1 MSWTR
6 ILIAVLI
13 ALPLGAL
20 AGRVYA
26 VRETGPQLA
35 ALAKERDAL
44 KASEKALHGE
54 VDAAKSEA
62 ESLARE
68 KRQLE
73 DRLASAKKAEP
84 GTVESLEAVG
94 EPTDATLDSGA
105 QQEADASAA
114 DRDRRGGGDPNET
127 DAERE
132 ARIAQWRQEREQR
145 GAEMRDRLRTFM
157 DEQIQNAPDKA
168 TQDRLAS
175 ISAYSETMMDLFQ
188 QMRDAQTDEDRDAIR
203 AQLQENGTVARQLV
217 KEQQD
222 FMMRDSLRQ
231 SGVTDPKAQD
241 AAMQSLRQTMEG
253 PFFRGP
259 LAWGGGGGPGG
270 PGGGGFFGGGRGGG
284 PGGGGGDRPPSGQ

>member
-6 ILIAVLI
+6 ILIAVVI
-13 ALPLGAL
+13 ALSLGAL

-35 ALAKERDAL
+35 ALTKELDAL
-44 KASEKALHGE
+44 KSSEKALHGE

-73 DRLASAKKAEP
+73 DRLASARKAEP
-84 GTVESLEAVG
+84 GSAESLEAVG
-94 EPTDATLDSGA
+94 EPTDATLDSGV

-114 DRDRRGGGDPNET
+114 NRDRRGGDNPDET

-132 ARIAQWRQEREQR
+132 ARIAQMRQEREQR

-175 ISAYSETMMDLFQ
+175 INAYSETMMDLFQ
-188 QMRDAQTDEDRDAIR
+188 QMREAQTDEERDALR

-222 FMMRDSLRQ
+222 FMMRESLRQ
-231 SGVTDPKAQD
+231 SGVSDPKAQD

-259 LAWGGGGGPGG
+259 LAWGGGGGGPGG
-270 PGGGGFFGGGRGGG
+270 PGGGFFGGGRGRG
-284 PGGGGGDRPPSGQ
+284 PGGGGDGQPRGQ